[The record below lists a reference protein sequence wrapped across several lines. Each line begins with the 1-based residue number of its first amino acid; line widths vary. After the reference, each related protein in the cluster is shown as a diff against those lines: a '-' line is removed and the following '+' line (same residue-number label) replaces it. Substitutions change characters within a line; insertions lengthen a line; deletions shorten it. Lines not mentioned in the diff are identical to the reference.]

1 MHCASTPSFF
11 SARSLIV
18 LAVCLL
24 ACSLGLSADPAD
36 EADSHSMIKV
46 SGQVLFGAQK
56 AKMTHLYF
64 SRKKTDDG
72 PVLALFFS
80 DRPLAQRVLDDRQ
93 KLTDLAKRK
102 AFVGLYVQLDD
113 SGSVQMTDL
122 YHDDGSLSGSW
133 AFEPA
138 GGKQTITAGRIAT
151 DGEREFFGTPYAVD
165 VTFNAGSK
173 VDETWRGSPFYETKP
188 TGLKLGRAE
197 GWLDHAGKKTKL
209 THALAVSETDLF
221 GDSGERKLFLST
233 EPPTDEMLA
242 ATMGP
247 EQAMHQAGIVFLRI
261 SLDAK
266 NEIQSAMVPSEDGNA
281 VNFSSTQW
289 NIELAA
295 TAAEEIDGYVDL
307 TGAKNEDSEFP
318 RFEVRFHS
326 ATRKIGAAAPVTA
339 ENGKPLPKDGGDF
352 GKTYRDFL
360 AALKKAKTVEDILP
374 LRIASTAAMIN
385 DIPPEH
391 RAGMLEFLKHEA
403 QVPYKIVGGFA
414 NDDQATLW
422 LEGKQGEERIQGR
435 VNLHREGGA
444 WKMGMEAF
452 RSQAE

>member
-1 MHCASTPSFF
+1 MIACTLGV
-11 SARSLIV
+11 SAE
-18 LAVCLL
+18 LA
-24 ACSLGLSADPAD
+24 GETDPNP
-36 EADSHSMIKV
+36 MIKV
-46 SGQVLFGAQK
+46 SGEVLFGEQK

-72 PVLALFFS
+72 PVLALLFS
-80 DRPLAQRVLDDRQ
+80 DHPLAERMLDDRQ
-93 KLTDLAKRK
+93 KLNDLAKRK
-102 AFVGLYVQLDD
+102 AFVGLYVQLDE

-122 YHDDGSLSGSW
+122 YHDDGSFSGSW

-151 DGEREFFGTPYAVD
+151 EGEREFFGKPYSVD
-165 VTFNAGSK
+165 VTFNAGPK

-188 TGLKLGRAE
+188 TGLKLGQAE
-197 GWLDHAGKKTKL
+197 GWMDHAGKKTKL
-209 THALAVSETDLF
+209 SHALAVSETDLF
-221 GDSGERKLFLST
+221 GDSGERKIFLTT

-242 ATMGP
+242 ANMGP
-247 EQAMHQAGIVFLRI
+247 EQAMHKAGIVFLRV

-266 NEIQSAMVPSEDGNA
+266 NEIQSVMVPAEDGNP
-281 VNFSSTQW
+281 VNFSSSQW

-295 TAAEEIDGYVDL
+295 TVATEVDGRVDL
-307 TGAKNEDSEFP
+307 TGAKDDDSEFP
-318 RFEVRFHS
+318 RFDVRFHS

-339 ENGKPLPKDGGDF
+339 ENGKPLAKDGGEA
-352 GKTYRDFL
+352 GKVYRDFL
-360 AALKKAKTVEDILP
+360 AALKKAKAVEDILP
-374 LRIASTAAMIN
+374 LRIASTAAMLN
-385 DIPPEH
+385 DVPLEQ
-391 RAGMLEFLKHEA
+391 RAGLLEFLKQEA

-435 VNLHREGGA
+435 VNIHREDGA